1 MQQTESSPVLTVAN
15 RHSDKD
21 RSAFALG
28 QRAFA
33 EATIP
38 VVDKLEA
45 FARFAPKRS
54 VARFLMRAE
63 IFKQHVLH
71 SNGAIIECGVFN
83 GAGLFSWAQLSNIY
97 EPSNHTRRIIGF
109 DTFEGFPNVDAR
121 DNAGDIEWKQG
132 DLHGSSVEQLQ
143 ISIDKFNSERHL
155 SHINNMMLVKGDFM
169 KTAEDFLAKN
179 THMLI
184 SLLYL
189 DFDLYEPTKLALE
202 LFLPRMPKGAVIA
215 FDELNCES
223 FPGETLAFLESI
235 DIRTA
240 ELKRSPI
247 DPWISYL
254 VL

>member
-1 MQQTESSPVLTVAN
+1 MKHTEGSPVLTVAN
-15 RHSDKD
+15 RHSEKD
-21 RSAFALG
+21 RSAFSLG
-28 QRAFA
+28 ERAFN

-38 VVDKLEA
+38 TLDKLEA

-54 VARFLMRAE
+54 VARFLMRSE

-71 SNGAIIECGVFN
+71 VNGAIIECGVFN

-109 DTFEGFPNVDAR
+109 DTYEGFPDVDDR
-121 DNAGDIEWKQG
+121 DNAGDIQWKQG
-132 DLHGSSVEQLQ
+132 DLQGSPTDQ
-143 ISIDKFNSERHL
+143 IQMSIDKFNAERHL
-155 SHINNMMLVKGDFM
+155 SHINSMQLVKGDFM
-169 KTAEDFLAKN
+169 KTSNDFLAAN

-184 SLLYL
+184 ALLYL
-189 DFDLYEPTKLALE
+189 DFDLYEPTKKALE
-202 LFLPRMPKGAVIA
+202 LFLPRMPKGAVVA

-247 DPWISYL
+247 DPWISYI